1 MLRTQR
7 YWPSAMTETGTP
19 YPLSSLEFHFLHA
32 MGYWSETRA
41 WLFRDP
47 AKLIRYLVLFACCIV
62 VIVQLY
68 ECFAKLYNPPIST
81 HSYYSLNETI
91 EMPAVTIC
99 REPPYKEEVLTV
111 SG

>member
-1 MLRTQR
+1 
-7 YWPSAMTETGTP
+7 
-19 YPLSSLEFHFLHA
+19 

-41 WLFRDP
+41 WIFRDP

-81 HSYYSLNETI
+81 HSYYNLNETI

-99 REPPYKEEVLTV
+99 REPPYREEVLTV
-111 SG
+111 GVDRERGFLQGSLKKYIIF